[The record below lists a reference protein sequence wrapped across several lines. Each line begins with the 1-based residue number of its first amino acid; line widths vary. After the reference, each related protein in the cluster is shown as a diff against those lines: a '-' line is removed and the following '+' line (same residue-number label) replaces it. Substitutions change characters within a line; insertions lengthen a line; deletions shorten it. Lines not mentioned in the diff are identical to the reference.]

1 MDATNEEKLNLD
13 SLDENQELSREMMEK
28 LYSETM
34 QNFKEGNVI
43 KGKIISISDDMVMLD
58 VGYKSEGYVPISEFY
73 SHSGEMADIK
83 VGDEIEVYLDMIEDQ
98 NGQIVLSRE
107 KALKVKV
114 WEELLKAY
122 ERDEIIQGKIISRI
136 KGGMTVDIGI
146 KAFLPGS
153 QIDLRP
159 VKNMDELV
167 GKTFDF
173 KIINVNHKR
182 GNIVI
187 SRRKILE
194 EEREKKK
201 VKTMEKIKE
210 GEIVDGIV
218 KNITEYGVFIDLGGI
233 DGLLHITDMTW
244 GRINH
249 PSEMFKIGDEIK
261 VKILKIEPETE
272 KVSLGLKQITE
283 NPWNNVE
290 EKYPV
295 GEKVRGRVVSLT
307 DYGAFIELEKGIE
320 GLIHISEMSWTKK
333 IRHPSKILAVGDNVE
348 AVVLSID
355 KESKKISLGLK
366 QCEPNPWDIIEEK
379 YPPGS
384 IVEGEIKSIT
394 DFGIFIG
401 LEEGIDG
408 MIHISDLSWSKKI
421 KHPSE
426 IVKKGETIKA
436 KVLKI
441 DRENERVSLSLK
453 HLEPDPWEEAVE
465 KYKVGDIIKGKIIK
479 FANFGAF
486 IEIEDGV
493 EGLIHISELS
503 TKNVD
508 KPEDAVTLGEEV
520 EAKIIRIDSEE
531 KKIGLSIR
539 ELLEEREKKE
549 ITDYLEDQEKFEPK
563 LKTVI
568 DDSDLKSDK

>member
-1 MDATNEEKLNLD
+1 MDVTKEETLDVDGLNGAL
-13 SLDENQELSREMMEK
+13 ELSRDEMEK
-28 LYSETM
+28 LYNDTM
-34 QNFKEGNVI
+34 KNFQEGKVI
-43 KGKIISISDDMVMLD
+43 TGKIISISSDTVMLD
-58 VGYKSEGYVPISEFY
+58 VGYKSEGFLPLNEFR
-73 SHSGEMADIK
+73 SHSGKMSDIK
-83 VGDEIEVYLDMIEDQ
+83 IGDEVEVFLDMIEDQ

-107 KALKVKV
+107 KALKVKI
-114 WEELLKAY
+114 WEKLINAY
-122 ERDEIIQGKIISRI
+122 ETNEIVEGRIMSRI

-159 VKNMDELV
+159 VKNMDDIV
-167 GKTFDF
+167 GKNFDF

-194 EEREKKK
+194 EDREKKK
-201 VKTMEKIKE
+201 VKTMGKIME
-210 GEIVDGIV
+210 GEIIDGIV

-261 VKILKIEPETE
+261 VKILKLDKETE

-283 NPWNNVE
+283 NPWNNVDG
-290 EKYPV
+290 KYPV

-307 DYGAFIELEKGIE
+307 DYGAFIELEKGVE

-348 AVVLSID
+348 SIVLSVD
-355 KESKKISLGLK
+355 KDSKKISLGLK
-366 QCEPNPWDIIEEK
+366 QCEPNPWDVIEEK
-379 YPPGS
+379 YPAGS

-401 LEEGIDG
+401 LKEGIDG

-426 IVKKGETIKA
+426 IVKKGDTLKA

-453 HLEPDPWEEAVE
+453 HLEPDPWEEAVK
-465 KYKVGDIIKGKIIK
+465 KYEVGNVIRGKIIK

-486 IEIEDGV
+486 IEIEEGV

-508 KPEDAVTLGEEV
+508 KPEEAVSLGEEV
-520 EAKIIRIDSEE
+520 EAKIIRIDSDD
-531 KKIGLSIR
+531 KKIGLSMR
-539 ELLEEREKKE
+539 ELHEDIEKKE
-549 ITDYLEDQEKFEPK
+549 LTDYLEGQEKFEPK
-563 LKTVI
+563 LETLI
-568 DDSDLKSDK
+568 DSSDLKSK

>member
-1 MDATNEEKLNLD
+1 MDVTKESASNIDGLNGGQEFSHEE
-13 SLDENQELSREMMEK
+13 MEK
-28 LYSETM
+28 LYNDTM
-34 QNFKEGNVI
+34 KNFQEGKVI
-43 KGKIISISDDMVMLD
+43 TGRIISISSDTVMLD
-58 VGYKSEGYVPISEFY
+58 VGYKSEGFLHLNEFR
-73 SHSGEMADIK
+73 SHSGKMADINI
-83 VGDEIEVYLDMIEDQ
+83 GDEVEVFLDMIEDQ

-107 KALKVKV
+107 KALKVKI
-114 WEELLKAY
+114 WEKLINAY
-122 ERDEIIQGKIISRI
+122 ETNEIVEGRIMSRI

-159 VKNMDELV
+159 VKNMDDIV

-194 EEREKKK
+194 EDREKKK
-201 VKTMEKIKE
+201 VKTMEKIME
-210 GEIVDGIV
+210 GEIIDGVV

-261 VKILKIEPETE
+261 VKILKLDKETE

-283 NPWNNVE
+283 NPWNNVNG
-290 EKYPV
+290 KYPV
-295 GEKVRGRVVSLT
+295 DEKVRGRVVSLT
-307 DYGAFIELEKGIE
+307 DYGAFIELEKGVE

-348 AVVLSID
+348 SIVLSVD
-355 KESKKISLGLK
+355 KDSKKISLGLK
-366 QCEPNPWDIIEEK
+366 QCEPNPWDVIEEK
-379 YPPGS
+379 YPAGS
-384 IVEGEIKSIT
+384 IVEGEIKSVT

-426 IVKKGETIKA
+426 IVKKGETLKA

-453 HLEPDPWEEAVE
+453 HLEPDPWEEAV
-465 KYKVGDIIKGKIIK
+465 KQYKVGTVIRGKIIK

-486 IEIEDGV
+486 IEIEEGV

-508 KPEDAVTLGEEV
+508 KPEDAVSLGEEV
-520 EAKIIRIDSEE
+520 EAKIIRIDSED
-531 KKIGLSIR
+531 KKIGLSMR
-539 ELLEEREKKE
+539 ELHEDREKKE
-549 ITDYLEDQEKFEPK
+549 VTDYLEGQEKFEPK
-563 LKTVI
+563 LETLI
-568 DDSDLKSDK
+568 DSSDLKSK

>member
-1 MDATNEEKLNLD
+1 MDVTREDASKAVESSGTEEY
-13 SLDENQELSREMMEK
+13 SREEMDK
-28 LYSETM
+28 LYSDTM
-34 QNFKEGNVI
+34 KNFQEGKVI
-43 KGKIISISDDMVMLD
+43 SGTVISISSDTVMLD
-58 VGYKSEGYVPISEFY
+58 VGYKSEGFVPLNEF
-73 SHSGEMADIK
+73 SGHSGNMSEIN
-83 VGDEIEVYLDMIEDQ
+83 VGDEVEIFLDMIEDQ

-107 KALKVKV
+107 KALKVKI
-114 WEELLKAY
+114 WEKLIKAY
-122 ERDEIIQGKIISRI
+122 EDDEIIEGRIMSRI

-159 VKNMDELV
+159 VKNMDDIV
-167 GKTFDF
+167 GKILEF

-194 EEREKKK
+194 EDREKKK

-249 PSEMFKIGDEIK
+249 PSEMFKISDEIK
-261 VKILKIEPETE
+261 VKILKLDKETE

-283 NPWNNVE
+283 NPWNTVD

-295 GEKVRGRVVSLT
+295 DTKIRGRVVSLT
-307 DYGAFIELEKGIE
+307 DYGAFIELEKGVE

-333 IRHPSKILAVGDNVE
+333 IRHPSKLLAVGDSVE
-348 AVVLSID
+348 SIVLSAD
-355 KESKKISLGLK
+355 KDSKKISLGLK
-366 QCEPNPWDIIEEK
+366 QCEPNPWDVIEVK
-379 YPPGS
+379 YPAGS

-426 IVKKGETIKA
+426 IVKKGEMLKA

-453 HLEPDPWEEAVE
+453 HLEPDPWEEAA
-465 KYKVGDIIKGKIIK
+465 KQYNVGDIIKGKIIK

-486 IEIEDGV
+486 IEIEEGI

-503 TKNVD
+503 TKNLS
-508 KPEDAVTLGEEV
+508 KPEDAVSLGEEI
-520 EAKIIRIDSEE
+520 EAKIIRIDSED

-539 ELLEEREKKE
+539 ELHEDMEKKE
-549 ITDYLEDQEKFEPK
+549 VTDYLEGQEKFEPK
-563 LKTVI
+563 LETLI
-568 DDSDLKSDK
+568 DNSDLKSK